1 MRIRYI
7 ESEKR
12 WRKTYKG
19 KQLSWSTGDGKLCS
33 TRRAIHAIGVK
44 KTLIDIE
51 EDSEKVKDRLIQR
64 LIAVQ
69 YELEAILGDPDA
81 AKFYIRQL
89 RFVEDLVSKL

>member
-1 MRIRYI
+1 MRVRYI

-33 TRRAIHAIGVK
+33 ARRAIHAIGVK

-51 EDSEKVKDRLIQR
+51 EDREKVKDRLMGR
-64 LIAVQ
+64 LVAAQ
-69 YELEAILGDPDA
+69 YEIEAILGDPDA
-81 AKFYIRQL
+81 AKFYIRHL
-89 RFVEDLVSKL
+89 RFVEDLVSKI